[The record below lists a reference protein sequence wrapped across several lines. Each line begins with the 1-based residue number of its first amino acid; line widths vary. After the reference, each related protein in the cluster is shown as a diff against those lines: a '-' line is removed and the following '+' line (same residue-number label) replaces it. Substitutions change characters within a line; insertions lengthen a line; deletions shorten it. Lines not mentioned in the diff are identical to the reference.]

1 MQVPLADIV
10 LIWHNPVIISSKE
23 DTTALAAVLR
33 LDDKRFGLALVKL
46 LLE

>member
-1 MQVPLADIV
+1 MQVSLADIV
-10 LIWHNPVIISSKE
+10 LIWYNPIIVSGKE
-23 DTTALAAVLR
+23 DTTALTAILW